1 MTPSLGALSSLWS
14 SSMERGGQA
23 VSSLHSQLCGRKG
36 GAGRGQRGT
45 TAAFRSPLK
54 LQHCVCHRLPRQVGS
69 LPLAQLG
76 KLCIKNVCQLLSCV
90 QLFTIP
96 WTIDHQA
103 PLSVKFSWQEHWS
116 GLPFPS
122 TRIKPWS
129 PASQADILPS
139 EPVYTR

>member
-1 MTPSLGALSSLWS
+1 MSDSATLQSVVCHSPLSMRFSRQEYWSGLPLSSPGDLPNS
-14 SSMERGGQA
+14 GIKPRLFC
-23 VSSLHSQLCGRKG
+23 VLHW
-36 GAGRGQRGT
+36 
-45 TAAFRSPLK
+45 
-54 LQHCVCHRLPRQVGS
+54 QVGS

>member
-1 MTPSLGALSSLWS
+1 MSDSATLRSVVC
-14 SSMERGGQA
+14 Q
-23 VSSLHSQLCGRKG
+23 
-36 GAGRGQRGT
+36 
-45 TAAFRSPLK
+45 SPLYMRFSRQEYWSGLPFSSPGDLPNSGIK
-54 LQHCVCHRLPRQVGS
+54 PRLFCVLHRQVGS

-103 PLSVKFSWQEHWS
+103 PLSVKFSWQEYWS

-122 TRIKPWS
+122 TRIEPWS

-139 EPVYTR
+139 EPVYTC